1 MSAKWKKILFY
12 GSLNTGRKSIARK
25 IINNVYALSKE
36 HTSNEKITL
45 KDGRSLSGT
54 IIISEDPKYHNI
66 KHILKADYV
75 FLVVDLTN
83 KESFEPIKEYLQTVK
98 EKSLRTQPV
107 VICFNKCDL
116 TEEYQINI
124 NEAKRFVENLGFT
137 YYLTSAQTGEGIEE
151 AKERMFMNV

>member
-1 MSAKWKKILFY
+1 M
-12 GSLNTGRKSIARK
+12 
-25 IINNVYALSKE
+25 
-36 HTSNEKITL
+36 
-45 KDGRSLSGT
+45 
-54 IIISEDPKYHNI
+54 
-66 KHILKADYV
+66 
-75 FLVVDLTN
+75 
-83 KESFEPIKEYLQTVK
+83 QTVK